1 MGRATAEE
9 AATRRQRVAELELR
23 GAPPHVIAREV
34 GSDVRTV
41 QRDLQAL
48 AAERARD
55 TDLAAERHR
64 LLGAARA
71 VEAEAWRL
79 YDSLPAEDANGKLGA
94 LAKVLAAQAQ
104 GAKVTGDL
112 AGADVERRLA
122 ELEQRLADVRPAA
135 VRRVR

>member
-1 MGRATAEE
+1 M
-9 AATRRQRVAELELR
+9 AELELR
-23 GAPPHVIAREV
+23 GASARVIAREV
-34 GSDVRTV
+34 GSDIRTIL
-41 QRDLQAL
+41 RDLQAL

-71 VEAEAWRL
+71 VEAEAWALFDRL
-79 YDSLPAEDANGKLGA
+79 SAEDANGKLGA

-104 GAKVTGDL
+104 GAKVAGDL

-122 ELEQRLADVRPAA
+122 ELEARLTDVRPAA